1 MNKITN
7 ILAVSLLAAIAS
19 DAVAQRSA
27 RVYDQADMVQ
37 RKTELLKEEWLQN
50 ADWVMSYAAAKA
62 KARQSGKM
70 IFGYFTRSYAP

>member
-7 ILAVSLLAAIAS
+7 VLLVALVAAVAS
-19 DAVAQRSA
+19 DLVAQRSA
-27 RVYDQADMVQ
+27 RVYDQADMMQ
-37 RKTELLKEEWLQN
+37 RKAELLSEEWLQN
-50 ADWVMSYAAAKA
+50 ADWVMSYVEAKA